1 MSSSSRAP
9 TRSMSSTALLSSPDI
24 ANEATYDYDVRAAFF
39 DLDKTVIAKTSL
51 GALGPE
57 FHARG
62 LIRRWTLIRGIGRQL
77 WFLWFGADE
86 NKLDKIRVSLMKLTK
101 GWDRDEVRLLVT
113 ETLNEVIE
121 PLIYAEALEIIEHHL
136 AVGDEVWIV
145 SSSPVEVVDPFADL
159 LKLTGSIGSRAEIDD
174 ENRYTGEMEFFNQGE
189 NKAVA
194 IREIAA
200 ARDIDLSIS
209 SAYSDSETDLP
220 MLEVVGHP
228 YAVNPDRTLARIAH
242 ERAWP
247 ILTFSKPVRAHDRR
261 NSHTPVIV
269 GALIVGVVSALGVF
283 YRGVD

>member
-1 MSSSSRAP
+1 M
-9 TRSMSSTALLSSPDI
+9 
-24 ANEATYDYDVRAAFF
+24 RAAFF

-62 LIRRWTLIRGIGRQL
+62 LIRRWTLVRGIGKQL
-77 WFLWFGADE
+77 WFLWFGADQ
-86 NKLDKIRVSLMKLTK
+86 NKLDKIRESLMKLTK

-136 AVGDEVWIV
+136 AVGDEVWLI
-145 SSSPVEVVDPFADL
+145 SSSPVEIVDPFADL
-159 LKLTGSIGSRAEIDD
+159 LGLTGAIGSRAVIDD
-174 ENRYTGEMEFFNQGE
+174 ENRYTGELEFFNQGP

-194 IREIAA
+194 IREIAES
-200 ARDIDLSIS
+200 RNIDLAVS

-220 MLEVVGHP
+220 MLETVGHP
-228 YAVNPDRTLARIAH
+228 YAVNPDRTLAKIAH
-242 ERAWP
+242 EREWP

-261 NSHTPVIV
+261 SSHTPVIV
-269 GALIVGVVSALGVF
+269 GAVIVGVLSVLGRF
-283 YRGVD
+283 LRSGE

>member
-1 MSSSSRAP
+1 
-9 TRSMSSTALLSSPDI
+9 
-24 ANEATYDYDVRAAFF
+24 VRAAFF

-62 LIRRWTLIRGIGRQL
+62 LIRRWTLVRGIGKQL
-77 WFLWFGADE
+77 WFLWFGADQ
-86 NKLDKIRVSLMKLTK
+86 NKLDKIRESLMKLTK

-136 AVGDEVWIV
+136 AVGDEVWLI
-145 SSSPVEVVDPFADL
+145 SSSPVEIVDPFADL
-159 LKLTGSIGSRAEIDD
+159 LGLTGAIGSRAVIDD
-174 ENRYTGEMEFFNQGE
+174 ENRYTGELEFFNQGP

-194 IREIAA
+194 IREIAES
-200 ARDIDLSIS
+200 RNIDLAVS

-220 MLEVVGHP
+220 MLETVGHP
-228 YAVNPDRTLARIAH
+228 YAVNPDRTLAKIAH
-242 ERAWP
+242 EREWP

-261 NSHTPVIV
+261 SSHTPVIV
-269 GALIVGVVSALGVF
+269 GAVIVGVLSVLGRF
-283 YRGVD
+283 LRSGE